1 MNIFRSFFMNIFS
14 SFLPLFLSSSFP
26 PPAPTHPSFL
36 PPPLPSL
43 LSAHLMHLFIFFPFL
58 NISSLVLAIL
68 VFFFLL
74 DLENHVVVF
83 VSLCINSLIFFDW
96 FFRNN
101 SRSVSKSCLDNISIF
116 CFLLMCSLLYAHP
129 GAAYWLL
136 GCLSRNQINTP

>member
-1 MNIFRSFFMNIFS
+1 MNIFF

-36 PPPLPSL
+36 SPPLPSL
-43 LSAHLMHLFIFFPFL
+43 LSAHLMHLFIFSFSKHLKFSFG
-58 NISSLVLAIL
+58 NFG

-74 DLENHVVVF
+74 DLENHVVAF

-116 CFLLMCSLLYAHP
+116 CFLLGCSLLYAHP
-129 GAAYWLL
+129 GAAYW
-136 GCLSRNQINTP
+136 TPGMSVKKPNKCSLRLC